1 MQKVFARFEQF
12 LFKIKEYCSISKF
25 SIRSWAKKVS
35 ALLRR
40 KQIMKVFIGGMIA
53 KSLDNYRLE
62 IRDNPETIAKCE
74 SLCSMFISVGESLH
88 NIGSQSNL
96 FRLFLRRNYHW
107 LSLSGETSVDSK
119 RNLIGSSMV
128 LSKNPFRRKKKI
140 DLNCLISWDG

>member
-25 SIRSWAKKVS
+25 PISSWAKKVS
-35 ALLRR
+35 ALLRK

-96 FRLFLRRNYHW
+96 FRLFLRRP

-119 RNLIGSSMV
+119 RNLISSSMV

-140 DLNCLISWDG
+140 DLNCLIS

>member
-12 LFKIKEYCSISKF
+12 LFKIKEYCPISKF

-35 ALLRR
+35 ALLRK

-53 KSLDNYRLE
+53 KSLENYRLE

-96 FRLFLRRNYHW
+96 FRLFLRRP
-107 LSLSGETSVDSK
+107 LSLSGETSVDSQ

-140 DLNCLISWDG
+140 DLNCLIS

>member
-25 SIRSWAKKVS
+25 PISSWAKKVS
-35 ALLRR
+35 ALLRK

-53 KSLDNYRLE
+53 KSLDHYRLE
-62 IRDNPETIAKCE
+62 IRDNPETIEKCE

-96 FRLFLRRNYHW
+96 FRLFLRRP

-119 RNLIGSSMV
+119 RNLISSSMV

>member
-1 MQKVFARFEQF
+1 MEKVFARFEQF

-35 ALLRR
+35 ALLRK

-53 KSLDNYRLE
+53 KSLENYRLE

-96 FRLFLRRNYHW
+96 FRLFLRRP

-119 RNLIGSSMV
+119 RNLISSSMV

-140 DLNCLISWDG
+140 DLNCLIS

>member
-25 SIRSWAKKVS
+25 PISSWAKKVS
-35 ALLRR
+35 ALLRK

-53 KSLDNYRLE
+53 KSLENYRLE

-96 FRLFLRRNYHW
+96 YRLFLRRP

-119 RNLIGSSMV
+119 RNLISSSMV

-140 DLNCLISWDG
+140 DLNCLIS

>member
-1 MQKVFARFEQF
+1 MQKVFVRFEQF

-25 SIRSWAKKVS
+25 PISSWAKKVS
-35 ALLRR
+35 ALLRK

-53 KSLDNYRLE
+53 KSLENYRLE

-96 FRLFLRRNYHW
+96 FRLFLRRP

-119 RNLIGSSMV
+119 RNLISSSMV

-140 DLNCLISWDG
+140 DLNCLIS

>member
-25 SIRSWAKKVS
+25 PISSWAKKVS
-35 ALLRR
+35 ALLRK

-53 KSLDNYRLE
+53 KSLENYRLE

-96 FRLFLRRNYHW
+96 FRLFLRRP

-119 RNLIGSSMV
+119 RNLISSSMV
-128 LSKNPFRRKKKI
+128 LSKNPF
-140 DLNCLISWDG
+140 

>member
-25 SIRSWAKKVS
+25 SISSWAKKVS
-35 ALLRR
+35 ALLRK

-53 KSLDNYRLE
+53 KSLENYRLE

-96 FRLFLRRNYHW
+96 FRLFLRRP

-140 DLNCLISWDG
+140 DLNCLIS

>member
-35 ALLRR
+35 ALLRK

-53 KSLDNYRLE
+53 KSLENYRLE

-96 FRLFLRRNYHW
+96 FRLFLRRP

-119 RNLIGSSMV
+119 RNLIGSLMV

-140 DLNCLISWDG
+140 DLNCLIS

>member
-35 ALLRR
+35 ALLRK

-53 KSLDNYRLE
+53 KSLENYRLE

-96 FRLFLRRNYHW
+96 FRLFLRRP

>member
-25 SIRSWAKKVS
+25 PISSWAKKVS
-35 ALLRR
+35 GLLRK

-53 KSLDNYRLE
+53 KSLENYRLE

-96 FRLFLRRNYHW
+96 FRLFLRRP

-119 RNLIGSSMV
+119 RNLISSSMV

-140 DLNCLISWDG
+140 DLNCLIS

>member
-25 SIRSWAKKVS
+25 PISSWAKKVS
-35 ALLRR
+35 ALLRK

-96 FRLFLRRNYHW
+96 FRLFLRRP

>member
-25 SIRSWAKKVS
+25 SISSWAKKVS
-35 ALLRR
+35 ALLRK

-53 KSLDNYRLE
+53 KSLENYRLE

-96 FRLFLRRNYHW
+96 FRLFLRRP

-119 RNLIGSSMV
+119 RNLISSSMV

-140 DLNCLISWDG
+140 DLNCLIS

>member
-1 MQKVFARFEQF
+1 MEKVFARFEQF

-35 ALLRR
+35 TLLRK

-96 FRLFLRRNYHW
+96 FRLFLRRP

-119 RNLIGSSMV
+119 RNLISSSMV

-140 DLNCLISWDG
+140 DLNCLIS

>member
-35 ALLRR
+35 ALLRK

-62 IRDNPETIAKCE
+62 IRDNPETIEKCE

-96 FRLFLRRNYHW
+96 FRLFLRRP

-119 RNLIGSSMV
+119 RNLISSSMV

-140 DLNCLISWDG
+140 DLNCLIS

>member
-25 SIRSWAKKVS
+25 PISSWAKKVS
-35 ALLRR
+35 ALLRK

-53 KSLDNYRLE
+53 KSLENYRLE
-62 IRDNPETIAKCE
+62 IRDNPETIAKSE

-96 FRLFLRRNYHW
+96 YRLFLRRP

-119 RNLIGSSMV
+119 RNLISSSMV

-140 DLNCLISWDG
+140 DLNCLIS

>member
-35 ALLRR
+35 ALLRK

-62 IRDNPETIAKCE
+62 IRDNPETIEKCE

-96 FRLFLRRNYHW
+96 FRLFLRRP

-119 RNLIGSSMV
+119 RNLISSSMV

>member
-25 SIRSWAKKVS
+25 SISSWAKKVS
-35 ALLRR
+35 ALLRK

-96 FRLFLRRNYHW
+96 FRLFLRRP

-119 RNLIGSSMV
+119 RNLISSSMV

-140 DLNCLISWDG
+140 DLNCLIS

>member
-1 MQKVFARFEQF
+1 MQKVFVRFEQF
-12 LFKIKEYCSISKF
+12 LFKIKEYCSISK
-25 SIRSWAKKVS
+25 SPISSWAKKVS
-35 ALLRR
+35 ALLRK

-53 KSLDNYRLE
+53 KSLENYRLE

-96 FRLFLRRNYHW
+96 FRLFLRRP

-119 RNLIGSSMV
+119 RNLISSSMV

-140 DLNCLISWDG
+140 DLNCLIS

>member
-25 SIRSWAKKVS
+25 SISSWAKKVS
-35 ALLRR
+35 ALLRK

-96 FRLFLRRNYHW
+96 FRLFLRRP

-119 RNLIGSSMV
+119 RNLISSSMV
-128 LSKNPFRRKKKI
+128 LSKNPFRRKKK
-140 DLNCLISWDG
+140 

>member
-35 ALLRR
+35 ALLRK

-88 NIGSQSNL
+88 NTGSQSNL
-96 FRLFLRRNYHW
+96 FRLFLRRP

-119 RNLIGSSMV
+119 RNLISSSMV

>member
-25 SIRSWAKKVS
+25 SISSWAKKVS
-35 ALLRR
+35 ALLRK

-53 KSLDNYRLE
+53 KSLENYRLE

-96 FRLFLRRNYHW
+96 FRLFLRRP

-119 RNLIGSSMV
+119 RNLISSSMV

>member
-25 SIRSWAKKVS
+25 PISSWAKKVS
-35 ALLRR
+35 ALLRK

-96 FRLFLRRNYHW
+96 YRLFLRRP

-140 DLNCLISWDG
+140 DLNCLIS

>member
-35 ALLRR
+35 ALLRK

-96 FRLFLRRNYHW
+96 FRLFLRRP

-119 RNLIGSSMV
+119 RNLISSSMV

>member
-35 ALLRR
+35 APLRK

-53 KSLDNYRLE
+53 KSLENYRLE

-96 FRLFLRRNYHW
+96 FRLFLRRP

-119 RNLIGSSMV
+119 RNLISSSMV

-140 DLNCLISWDG
+140 DLNCLIS

>member
-12 LFKIKEYCSISKF
+12 LFKIKEYCSMSKF
-25 SIRSWAKKVS
+25 PISSWAKKVS
-35 ALLRR
+35 ALLRK

-53 KSLDNYRLE
+53 KSLENYRLK

-96 FRLFLRRNYHW
+96 FRLFLRRP

-119 RNLIGSSMV
+119 RNLISSSMV

-140 DLNCLISWDG
+140 DLNCLIS

>member
-25 SIRSWAKKVS
+25 PISSWAKKVS
-35 ALLRR
+35 ALLRK

-96 FRLFLRRNYHW
+96 FRLFLRRP

-119 RNLIGSSMV
+119 RNLISSSMV

>member
-1 MQKVFARFEQF
+1 MRFEQF

-25 SIRSWAKKVS
+25 PISSWAKKVS
-35 ALLRR
+35 ALLRK

-53 KSLDNYRLE
+53 KSLENYRLE

-96 FRLFLRRNYHW
+96 FRLFLRRP

-119 RNLIGSSMV
+119 RNLISSSMV
-128 LSKNPFRRKKKI
+128 LSKNPFRRKKK
-140 DLNCLISWDG
+140 

>member
-35 ALLRR
+35 ALLRK

-53 KSLDNYRLE
+53 KSLENYRLE

-96 FRLFLRRNYHW
+96 FRLFLRRP
-107 LSLSGETSVDSK
+107 LSLSGETSVHSK

>member
-25 SIRSWAKKVS
+25 PISSWAKKVS
-35 ALLRR
+35 GLLRK

-53 KSLDNYRLE
+53 KSLENYRLE

-96 FRLFLRRNYHW
+96 YRLFLRRP

-119 RNLIGSSMV
+119 RNLISSSMV

-140 DLNCLISWDG
+140 DLNCLIS

>member
-35 ALLRR
+35 ALLRK

-53 KSLDNYRLE
+53 KSLENYRLE

-96 FRLFLRRNYHW
+96 FRLFLRRP

-119 RNLIGSSMV
+119 RNLISSSMV

>member
-12 LFKIKEYCSISKF
+12 LFKIKEYCSISKC

-35 ALLRR
+35 ALLRK

-96 FRLFLRRNYHW
+96 FRLFLRRP

-119 RNLIGSSMV
+119 RNLISSSMV

>member
-25 SIRSWAKKVS
+25 PISSWAKKVS
-35 ALLRR
+35 ALLRK

-53 KSLDNYRLE
+53 KSLENYRLE

-96 FRLFLRRNYHW
+96 FRLFLRRP

-119 RNLIGSSMV
+119 RNLISSSMV

-140 DLNCLISWDG
+140 DLNCLIS

>member
-25 SIRSWAKKVS
+25 PISSWAKKVS
-35 ALLRR
+35 ALLRK

-53 KSLDNYRLE
+53 KSLENYRLE

-96 FRLFLRRNYHW
+96 FRLFLRRP

-119 RNLIGSSMV
+119 RNLISSSMV

>member
-35 ALLRR
+35 ALLRK

-53 KSLDNYRLE
+53 KSLENYRLE

-96 FRLFLRRNYHW
+96 FRLFLRRP

-119 RNLIGSSMV
+119 RNLISSSMV

-140 DLNCLISWDG
+140 DLNCLIS

>member
-12 LFKIKEYCSISKF
+12 LFKIKEYCPISKF

-35 ALLRR
+35 ALLRK

-53 KSLDNYRLE
+53 KSLENYRLE

-96 FRLFLRRNYHW
+96 FRLFLRRP
-107 LSLSGETSVDSK
+107 LSLSSETSVDSK

>member
-25 SIRSWAKKVS
+25 PISSWAKKVS
-35 ALLRR
+35 ALLRK

-62 IRDNPETIAKCE
+62 IRDNPETIEKCE

-96 FRLFLRRNYHW
+96 FRLFLRRP

-119 RNLIGSSMV
+119 RNLISSSMV

-140 DLNCLISWDG
+140 DLNCLIS

>member
-35 ALLRR
+35 ALLRK

-96 FRLFLRRNYHW
+96 FRLFLRRP
-107 LSLSGETSVDSK
+107 LSLSGKTSVDSK
-119 RNLIGSSMV
+119 RNLISSSMV

>member
-1 MQKVFARFEQF
+1 MQKIFARFEQF

-35 ALLRR
+35 ALLRK

-53 KSLDNYRLE
+53 KSLENYRLE

-96 FRLFLRRNYHW
+96 FRLFLRRP

-119 RNLIGSSMV
+119 RNLISSSMV

>member
-1 MQKVFARFEQF
+1 MQKVFERFEQF

-35 ALLRR
+35 ALLRK

-53 KSLDNYRLE
+53 KSLENYRLE

-88 NIGSQSNL
+88 NIGGQSNL
-96 FRLFLRRNYHW
+96 FRLFLRRP

-119 RNLIGSSMV
+119 RNLIGSLMV

-140 DLNCLISWDG
+140 DLNCLIS